1 MWDGQVLL
9 APTEMFEDM
18 LVEFDFKVGAKT
30 SSVSLSS
37 FSIGQFNSEKQIL
50 FFIQKQNEN
59 WVRVQELL
67 MILKGRAELKPNSGS
82 QTKMVRPSLFNEK
95 VNKVER
101 FVIIYKLYL
110 KMRMKETT
118 VEEQI

>member
-1 MWDGQVLL
+1 
-9 APTEMFEDM
+9 
-18 LVEFDFKVGAKT
+18 
-30 SSVSLSS
+30 
-37 FSIGQFNSEKQIL
+37 
-50 FFIQKQNEN
+50 
-59 WVRVQELL
+59 
-67 MILKGRAELKPNSGS
+67 MILKGRDELKPNSGS